1 MNESER
7 DRLSR
12 LWEEHMRTP
21 FPPNM
26 RRREIEGEDMV
37 HLDASIAGGVSSSLS
52 EPFDEERRDALLSCL
67 AAVEKVLSLI
77 DDEGGA
83 IEHYERLREM
93 AALAVEIGNAGPR

>member
-1 MNESER
+1 MNASER

-12 LWEEHMRTP
+12 LREEHMRTP
-21 FPPNM
+21 FPANM

-37 HLDASIAGGVSSSLS
+37 YLDASIAVGVSSSLS

-67 AAVEKVLSLI
+67 AAVEKVLPLI

-83 IEHYERLREM
+83 IEHYERLRAM
-93 AALAVEIGNAGPR
+93 AVLAVEIGNAGPR